1 MNLARRVAGITPSL
15 TLAITSKASEM
26 KQQGLDVVNFAAGE
40 PDFDTPIYIKEAAI
54 RAIKEGFTK
63 YTPATGYQQ
72 LKEAISR
79 KLAQDSHLHYSPSQ
93 IIVSSGAKHALY
105 NILQV
110 LCEKGDE
117 IVIASPYWVSYPQM
131 IKLAGATVRTIKTKA
146 ENGFKLDKK
155 SLSCNI
161 TRKTKI
167 LILNSPGNPT
177 GCVYSHQEL
186 AQIAEVIIRHNLY
199 VISDEIYEKLI
210 FNQKKHIS
218 FASLNKKV
226 FKRTIVISG
235 VSKSYAMTGW
245 RIGYLACAEQR
256 IIEAI
261 SNLQS
266 HSTSN
271 PCSISQKAA
280 WEALAKTKKNQ
291 LNCMIKEF
299 QLRRDCMLRGLEKI
313 AGFSPFK
320 PDGAFYV
327 FCKISKAG
335 LDSTT
340 FAQRLLKQTK
350 VAVIPG
356 KTFGRDDYIRLSFT
370 TSRKQIKEGIRRI
383 KSWVESQK

>member
-1 MNLARRVAGITPSL
+1 MKIAKRVAGITPSL
-15 TLAITSKASEM
+15 TLAITSKTSEM

-40 PDFDTPIYIKEAAI
+40 PDFDTPVYIKEAAI

-72 LKEAISR
+72 LKEVISR
-79 KLAQDSHLHYSPSQ
+79 KLTQDSHLHYSPSQ

-131 IKLAGATVRTIKTKA
+131 IKLAGAKVRTIKTEA

-210 FNQKKHIS
+210 FNRKKHIS

-256 IIEAI
+256 IIKAI
-261 SNLQS
+261 GNLQS

-356 KTFGRDDYIRLSFT
+356 KAFGRDDYIRLSFT
-370 TSRKQIKEGIRRI
+370 TSREQIKEGIHRI

>member
-15 TLAITSKASEM
+15 TLAITSQAKKM

-79 KLAQDSHLHYSPSQ
+79 KLAQDSHIHYSPSQ

-131 IKLAGATVRTIKTKA
+131 IKLADAKVRTIQTKA

-280 WEALAKTKKNQ
+280 WEALAKSKKNQ
-291 LNCMIKEF
+291 LNCMVKEF
-299 QLRRDCMLRGLEKI
+299 QLRRDCMLRGLEKV

-340 FAQRLLKQTK
+340 FAQRLLKETK

-370 TSRKQIKEGIRRI
+370 TSRERI
-383 KSWVESQK
+383 KKGIGRIKDWVEKL

>member
-1 MNLARRVAGITPSL
+1 MKIARRVAGITSSL
-15 TLAITSKASEM
+15 TLAITSKASKM

-79 KLAQDSHLHYSPSQ
+79 KLAEDNHIQYSPSQ

-110 LCEKGDE
+110 LCEKGDQVL
-117 IVIASPYWVSYPQM
+117 IGSPYWVSYPQM
-131 IKLAGATVRTIKTKA
+131 IKLAGAKVRTIKTKA

-226 FKRTIVISG
+226 FKRTIVTSG

-280 WEALAKTKKNQ
+280 WEALAKSKKNQ
-291 LNCMIKEF
+291 LNYMVKEF
-299 QLRRDCMLRGLEKI
+299 QLRRDCMLRGLEKV

-356 KTFGRDDYIRLSFT
+356 KPFGRDDYIRLSFT
-370 TSRKQIKEGIRRI
+370 TSREQIKKGIGRI
-383 KSWVESQK
+383 KDWVERL

>member
-15 TLAITSKASEM
+15 TLAITSQAKKM

-131 IKLAGATVRTIKTKA
+131 IKLAGAKVRTIKTKA
-146 ENGFKLDKK
+146 ENGFKLDKE

-167 LILNSPGNPT
+167 LILNNPGNPT
-177 GCVYSHQEL
+177 GCVYSDQEL
-186 AQIAEVIIRHNLY
+186 TQIAEVIIRHNLY

-218 FASLNKKV
+218 FASLNKEV

-280 WEALAKTKKNQ
+280 WEALAKSKKNQ
-291 LNCMIKEF
+291 LNCMVKEF
-299 QLRRDCMLRGLEKI
+299 QLRRDCMLRGLEKV

-327 FCKISKAG
+327 FCKISKTG

-356 KTFGRDDYIRLSFT
+356 KAFGRDDYIRLSFT
-370 TSRKQIKEGIRRI
+370 TSREQIKKGIGRI
-383 KSWVESQK
+383 KDWVEKL

>member
-15 TLAITSKASEM
+15 TLAITSQAKKM

-131 IKLAGATVRTIKTKA
+131 IKLAGAKVRTIQTKA
-146 ENGFKLDKK
+146 ENGFKLDKR

-280 WEALAKTKKNQ
+280 WEALAKTKKKQVN
-291 LNCMIKEF
+291 NMVKEF
-299 QLRRDCMLRGLEKI
+299 QLRRDCMLRGLEKV

-370 TSRKQIKEGIRRI
+370 TSREQIKKGIGRI
-383 KSWVESQK
+383 KDWVEKL

>member
-1 MNLARRVAGITPSL
+1 MKIAKRVTGITPSL

-117 IVIASPYWVSYPQM
+117 VVIASPYWVSYPQM
-131 IKLAGATVRTIKTKA
+131 IKLAGAKVRTIKTKA

-155 SLSCNI
+155 SLSRNI

-199 VISDEIYEKLI
+199 FIW
-210 FNQKKHIS
+210 
-218 FASLNKKV
+218 V
-226 FKRTIVISG
+226 F
-235 VSKSYAMTGW
+235 
-245 RIGYLACAEQR
+245 
-256 IIEAI
+256 
-261 SNLQS
+261 
-266 HSTSN
+266 
-271 PCSISQKAA
+271 
-280 WEALAKTKKNQ
+280 
-291 LNCMIKEF
+291 F
-299 QLRRDCMLRGLEKI
+299 
-313 AGFSPFK
+313 
-320 PDGAFYV
+320 
-327 FCKISKAG
+327 
-335 LDSTT
+335 
-340 FAQRLLKQTK
+340 
-350 VAVIPG
+350 
-356 KTFGRDDYIRLSFT
+356 
-370 TSRKQIKEGIRRI
+370 
-383 KSWVESQK
+383 

>member
-15 TLAITSKASEM
+15 TLAITSQAKKM

-40 PDFDTPIYIKEAAI
+40 PDFDTPIYIKDAAI

-79 KLAQDSHLHYSPSQ
+79 KLAQDSHIHYSPSQ

-131 IKLAGATVRTIKTKA
+131 IKLAGAKVRTVKTKA

-280 WEALAKTKKNQ
+280 WEALAKSKKNQ
-291 LNCMIKEF
+291 LNCMVKEL
-299 QLRRDCMLRGLEKI
+299 QLRRDCMLRGLEKV

-370 TSRKQIKEGIRRI
+370 TSRERI
-383 KSWVESQK
+383 KKGIGRIKDWVEKL

>member
-1 MNLARRVAGITPSL
+1 MKIAKRVAGITPSL

-63 YTPATGYQQ
+63 YTPATGYRQ

-79 KLAQDSHLHYSPSQ
+79 KLAQDSHIHYSPSQ

-131 IKLAGATVRTIKTKA
+131 IKLAGAKVRTIKTKA

-291 LNCMIKEF
+291 LNCMVKGF
-299 QLRRDCMLRGLEKI
+299 QLRRDCMLRGLEKV

-356 KTFGRDDYIRLSFT
+356 KAFGRDDYIRLSFT
-370 TSRKQIKEGIRRI
+370 TSREQIKKGIGRI
-383 KSWVESQK
+383 KDWVEKL

>member
-1 MNLARRVAGITPSL
+1 VILARRVAEVTPSL

-79 KLAQDSHLHYSPSQ
+79 KLAQDSHIHYSPSQ

-131 IKLAGATVRTIKTKA
+131 IKLAGAKVRTIKTKA

-226 FKRTIVISG
+226 FKRTIVTSG

-256 IIEAI
+256 IIKAI

-291 LNCMIKEF
+291 LNCMVKEF
-299 QLRRDCMLRGLEKI
+299 QLRRDCMLRGLEKV

-356 KTFGRDDYIRLSFT
+356 KAFGRDDYIRLSFT
-370 TSRKQIKEGIRRI
+370 TSREQIKKGIGRI
-383 KSWVESQK
+383 KDWVEKL

>member
-1 MNLARRVAGITPSL
+1 MKIAERVAGITPSL
-15 TLAITSKASEM
+15 TLAITSQAKKM

-40 PDFDTPIYIKEAAI
+40 PDFDTPAYIKEAAI

-72 LKEAISR
+72 LKEAISI

-131 IKLAGATVRTIKTKA
+131 IKLAGAKVRTIKTKA

-256 IIEAI
+256 IIKAI
-261 SNLQS
+261 GNLQS

-356 KTFGRDDYIRLSFT
+356 KAFGRDDYIRLSFT
-370 TSRKQIKEGIRRI
+370 TSREQIKKGISRI
-383 KSWVESQK
+383 KDWVEKL

>member
-1 MNLARRVAGITPSL
+1 MKIAKRVAGITPSL

-40 PDFDTPIYIKEAAI
+40 PDFDTPVYIKEAAI

-79 KLAQDSHLHYSPSQ
+79 KLAQDSHIHYSPSQ

-131 IKLAGATVRTIKTKA
+131 IKLAGAKVRTIKTKA

-291 LNCMIKEF
+291 LNCMVKGF
-299 QLRRDCMLRGLEKI
+299 QLRRDCMLRGLEKV

-356 KTFGRDDYIRLSFT
+356 KAFGRDDYIRLSFT
-370 TSRKQIKEGIRRI
+370 TSREQIKKGIGRI
-383 KSWVESQK
+383 KDWVEKL

>member
-15 TLAITSKASEM
+15 TLAITSQAKKM

-131 IKLAGATVRTIKTKA
+131 IKLAGAKVRTIKTKA

-280 WEALAKTKKNQ
+280 WEALAKTKKKQ
-291 LNCMIKEF
+291 LNCMVKEF
-299 QLRRDCMLRGLEKI
+299 QLRRDCMLRGLEKV

-340 FAQRLLKQTK
+340 FAQRLLKQAK

-356 KTFGRDDYIRLSFT
+356 KAFGRDDYIRLSFT
-370 TSRKQIKEGIRRI
+370 TSREQIKKGIGRI
-383 KSWVESQK
+383 KDWVEKL